1 MRVSKKAEDEK
12 DKRFAE
18 IYVFEHTGNALQSYL
33 QLIDEYGMKQRQSP
47 SNQRSAAAKYCRKP
61 NVQRHIQECRQ
72 EAQEKYD
79 VQKTEIVLALQ
90 DIAFDKGYGVKDR
103 LTALKQ
109 LTDIGGFATQNVNLN
124 TKADIEVVIE
134 GD

>member
-1 MRVSKKAEDEK
+1 MCVNRKAEDEK

-18 IYVFEHTGNALQSYL
+18 IYVFEHTGNIKQSYL
-33 QLIDEYGMKQRQSP
+33 QLIDEYGMKQKQSP
-47 SNQRSAAAKYCRKP
+47 DSLRGVASRYYRKP

-79 VQKTEIVLALQ
+79 VHKEEIVLALQ
-90 DIAFDKGYGVKDR
+90 DIAFDEGYGVKDR

-109 LTDIGGFATQNVNLN
+109 LTDIGGFATQNINLN
-124 TKADIEVVIE
+124 AKADIEVVIE
-134 GD
+134 

>member
-1 MRVSKKAEDEK
+1 MSKQSEDDK

-18 IYVFEHTGNALQSYL
+18 IYIFEHPGNATQSYL
-33 QLIDEYGMKQRQSP
+33 QLIDEYGMQQKRSR
-47 SNQRSAAAKYCRKP
+47 SSQRSSASKYYRKP

-90 DIAFDKGYGVKDR
+90 DIAFDEGNGVKDR
-103 LTALKQ
+103 LSALKQ

-134 GD
+134 

>member
-12 DKRFAE
+12 DRRFAE
-18 IYVFEHTGNALQSYL
+18 IYVFEHTGNATQSYL

-47 SNQRSAAAKYCRKP
+47 ANQRSSASKYYRKP

-79 VQKTEIVLALQ
+79 VHKEEIVLALQ
-90 DIAFDKGYGVKDR
+90 DVAFDENYGVKDR
-103 LTALKQ
+103 LMALKQ
-109 LTDIGGFATQNVNLN
+109 LTDIAGLSTQNINLN
-124 TKADIEVVIE
+124 AKADIEVVIE
-134 GD
+134 

>member
-1 MRVSKKAEDEK
+1 MCISKQAEDEK

-18 IYVFEHTGNALQSYL
+18 IYVFEHTGNAIQSYL
-33 QLIDEYGMKQRQSP
+33 QLLAEYNIQYKQSLQSLKGVA
-47 SNQRSAAAKYCRKP
+47 SRYSRKP

-72 EAQEKYD
+72 EAQEKHD
-79 VQKTEIVLALQ
+79 VHKEEIVLALQ
-90 DIAFDKGYGVKDR
+90 DIAFDEGNGVKDR
-103 LTALKQ
+103 LSALKQ

-134 GD
+134 